1 MVRSEVCADCAE
13 LQPNLPV
20 RPHTTMTLP
29 FEYQNPTL
37 QFERFMVD
45 ARDCASLAT
54 TNMAWNMV
62 VGVLHAFR
70 NRLSVNQALAFAA
83 VLPPMIRALFIED
96 WNPQQAVLPFGEPA
110 DWLADVRSV
119 RPEHNFS
126 PPDAV
131 VSVATA
137 LSRHVDTQAFE
148 RVLALLPAEARRY
161 WQPQDPSG
169 SGPAS
174 NAV

>member
-1 MVRSEVCADCAE
+1 MRIWNGGCSLV
-13 LQPNLPV
+13 LPKIIPV
-20 RPHTTMTLP
+20 TLP

-45 ARDCASLAT
+45 ARDCAGLQT

-70 NRLSVNQALAFAA
+70 RRLSVNQALAFAA

-96 WNPQQAVLPFGEPA
+96 WNPEQAVVPFGEPA

-119 RPEHNFS
+119 HTQHNFA
-126 PPDAV
+126 PPDSVAA
-131 VSVATA
+131 VATA
-137 LSRHVDTQAFE
+137 LRKHVDANAFE
-148 RVLALLPAEARRY
+148 QVLARLPAEASRY
-161 WQPQDPSG
+161 WQLKET
-169 SGPAS
+169 
-174 NAV
+174 

>member
-1 MVRSEVCADCAE
+1 
-13 LQPNLPV
+13 
-20 RPHTTMTLP
+20 MTLP

-45 ARDCASLAT
+45 ARDNAGLPT

-70 NRLSVNQALAFAA
+70 NRLSVHQALAFAA

-96 WNPQQAVLPFGEPA
+96 WDPAQEVRPFGEAA

-119 RPEHNFS
+119 RPAHNFS
-126 PPDAV
+126 PPEAV
-131 VSVATA
+131 ASVAAA
-137 LSRHVDTQAFE
+137 LRNQVDAEAFE
-148 RVLALLPAEARRY
+148 RVLADLPAEARHY
-161 WQPQDPSG
+161 WQ
-169 SGPAS
+169 
-174 NAV
+174 

>member
-1 MVRSEVCADCAE
+1 
-13 LQPNLPV
+13 
-20 RPHTTMTLP
+20 MTLP

-45 ARDCASLAT
+45 ARDCAGLVM

-70 NRLSVNQALAFAA
+70 HRLTVNQALMFAA
-83 VLPPMIRALFIED
+83 VLPPMIRALFIEG
-96 WNPQQAVLPFGEPA
+96 WNPQQAVLPFGEPS
-110 DWLADVRSV
+110 DWLAEVRSV

-131 VSVATA
+131 AAVATA
-137 LSRHVDTQAFE
+137 VRKHVDAHAFE
-148 RVLALLPAEARRY
+148 RVLALLPAEARHY
-161 WQPQDPSG
+161 WQPRDPAS
-169 SGPAS
+169 SGPP
-174 NAV
+174 

>member
-1 MVRSEVCADCAE
+1 
-13 LQPNLPV
+13 
-20 RPHTTMTLP
+20 MTLP

-45 ARDCASLAT
+45 ARDCAGLAT

-70 NRLSVNQALAFAA
+70 NRLSVNQALAFAN

-96 WNPQQAVLPFGEPA
+96 WNPEQAVLPFGEPA
-110 DWLADVRSV
+110 DWLADVLSV
-119 RPEHNFS
+119 HPAHNFS

-131 VSVATA
+131 ASVATA
-137 LSRHVDTQAFE
+137 LRKHVDEQTFE
-148 RVLALLPAEARRY
+148 RVLASLPAEARRY
-161 WQPQDPSG
+161 WDPRTPSV
-169 SGPAS
+169 SGPDPNVAQTRGTES
-174 NAV
+174 

>member
-1 MVRSEVCADCAE
+1 
-13 LQPNLPV
+13 
-20 RPHTTMTLP
+20 MTLP

-45 ARDCASLAT
+45 ARDCAGLPT

-70 NRLSVNQALAFAA
+70 DRLTVRQALAFAA

-96 WNPQQAVLPFGEPA
+96 WDPEQDVQPFGGPD
-110 DWLADVRSV
+110 DWLADVRAV
-119 RPEHNFS
+119 RPAHNFS

-131 VSVATA
+131 ASVAGA
-137 LSRHVDTQAFE
+137 LRKHVDASAFE
-148 RVLALLPAEARRY
+148 AVFAHLPAEARRY
-161 WQPQDPSG
+161 WQ
-169 SGPAS
+169 
-174 NAV
+174 

>member
-1 MVRSEVCADCAE
+1 V
-13 LQPNLPV
+13 
-20 RPHTTMTLP
+20 TLP

-45 ARDCASLAT
+45 ARDCANLPT

-70 NRLSVNQALAFAA
+70 WRLTVNQALSFAA
-83 VLPPMIRALFIED
+83 VLPPMVRALFIED
-96 WNPQQAVLPFGEPA
+96 WDPEQAVVPFGEPA

-119 RPEHNFS
+119 RPKHNFS

-131 VSVATA
+131 AAVATA
-137 LSRHVDTQAFE
+137 LRRHVDAKAFE
-148 RVLALLPAEARRY
+148 RALANLPVEASRY
-161 WQPQDPSG
+161 WQPMP
-169 SGPAS
+169 PVT
-174 NAV
+174 N

>member
-1 MVRSEVCADCAE
+1 
-13 LQPNLPV
+13 
-20 RPHTTMTLP
+20 MTLP

-45 ARDCASLAT
+45 ARDCAGLAT

-70 NRLSVNQALAFAA
+70 NRLSASQALAFAT
-83 VLPPMIRALFIED
+83 VLPPTIRALFIED
-96 WNPQQAVLPFGEPA
+96 WSPDQAVLPFGEPA
-110 DWLADVRSV
+110 DWLADVLSV

-131 VSVATA
+131 ASVATA
-137 LSRHVDTQAFE
+137 LCKHVDEQAFD
-148 RVLALLPAEARRY
+148 RVLASLPVEARRY
-161 WQPQDPSG
+161 WQPRTPSASG
-169 SGPAS
+169 SAP
-174 NAV
+174 NAA

>member
-1 MVRSEVCADCAE
+1 MTV
-13 LQPNLPV
+13 
-20 RPHTTMTLP
+20 TLP

-45 ARDCASLAT
+45 ARDCASLPT

-70 NRLSVNQALAFAA
+70 WRLQVTQVVAFAA

-96 WNPQQAVLPFGEPA
+96 WDPEKAALPFGEPA
-110 DWLADVRSV
+110 DWLADVCSIRT
-119 RPEHNFS
+119 RHNFS

-131 VSVATA
+131 ASVASA
-137 LSRHVDTQAFE
+137 LRKHVDADAFE
-148 RVLALLPAEARRY
+148 SVLAHLPSGASRY
-161 WQPQDPSG
+161 WQPKPPS
-169 SGPAS
+169 
-174 NAV
+174 N

>member
-1 MVRSEVCADCAE
+1 
-13 LQPNLPV
+13 
-20 RPHTTMTLP
+20 MTLP

-45 ARDCASLAT
+45 ARDCAGLPT

-62 VGVLHAFR
+62 VGVLHTFR
-70 NRLSVNQALAFAA
+70 HRLSVNQALAFAA

-96 WNPQQAVLPFGEPA
+96 WIPEQAVLPFGEPA
-110 DWLADVRSV
+110 DWLAEVRSV

-131 VSVATA
+131 ASVATA
-137 LSRHVDTQAFE
+137 LRKYVDAKAFE
-148 RVLALLPAEARRY
+148 NVLALLPVEARRY
-161 WQPQDPSG
+161 WQLSASSSAGQ
-169 SGPAS
+169 AS
-174 NAV
+174 NAA